1 VTFEIGGR
9 RVEAP
14 ITSVRKL
21 DWDSMRVNFF
31 FIASPGVLE
40 DFPATLITSF
50 HLPPARHDFTTKLVG
65 EFPNLTVI
73 DTAAVIAQVQSMTDK
88 LIVIVQFVFGFAVLA
103 GLVVLYAALQSTH
116 DERDYEL
123 AMLRTLGARNRQ
135 VRQALFA
142 EFLVLGGVAGVLAGV
157 GRERDRLGAGRAG
170 LPHALRA
177 GAGAGAGGRGAGR
190 GRRGCRWLAGH
201 ACAAEP
207 AAARQPACTGLNA

>member
-1 VTFEIGGR
+1 MRTFEIGGR
-9 RVEAP
+9 RVERRSP
-14 ITSVRKL
+14 VRKL

-40 DFPATLITSF
+40 DFPDLITSF
-50 HLPPARHDFTTKLVG
+50 HLPPRHDFTTKLVG

-135 VRQALFA
+135 CARPCSPSSWCWVGSPACSRAWA
-142 EFLVLGGVAGVLAGV
+142 RARSAGCWPSRSSAC
-157 GRERDRLGAGRAG
+157 
-170 LPHALRA
+170 LRA
-177 GAGAGAGGRGAGR
+177 GAGAGAGGAWCWRGWPAWLPVAG
-190 GRRGCRWLAGH
+190 W
-201 ACAAEP
+201 
-207 AAARQPACTGLNA
+207 ARVRC